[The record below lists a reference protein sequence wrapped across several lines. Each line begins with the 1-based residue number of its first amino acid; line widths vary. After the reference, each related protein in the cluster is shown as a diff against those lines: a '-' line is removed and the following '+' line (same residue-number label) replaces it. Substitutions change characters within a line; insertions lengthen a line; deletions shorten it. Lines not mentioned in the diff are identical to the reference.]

1 MAIAIRFSLHNA
13 QQGHYNALTHLLVG
27 LGWHPA
33 PPNTHYQ
40 FPHAKAPTPL
50 DMLGHGQI
58 AVQTFNN
65 YMAGI
70 AVEGVSVASF
80 SMVFDEALPY
90 NAIW

>member
-13 QQGHYNALTHLLVG
+13 QSGHYDALTHLFVC

-33 PPNTHYQ
+33 RPNTHYQ
-40 FPHAKAPTPL
+40 FPPANAPTPL
-50 DMLGHGQI
+50 DMMGHGQI
-58 AVQTFNN
+58 AVQAFNN

-70 AVEGVSVASF
+70 AAEGVSVASF
-80 SMVFDEALPY
+80 SMVFDEDLPY